1 MSPRVPTAFRPLETT
16 SSVFDVPSTVRRAA
30 TAVPSHYSSNEL
42 FAQERLMRLSRLEKR
57 WCASQGSGGC
67 LRSDCA
73 APVPR
78 RSYAP
83 SSYSSS
89 SGSLTRPSSSDM
101 LPASPVD
108 DNDACKELR
117 GIFGYSDHS
126 LPLSSSMRSPSSSSS
141 HSSSHRMSSLSVDGD
156 FGFFPLEE
164 IIVRP
169 GSPISRSG
177 NPMPLD
183 AGFGATY

>member
-16 SSVFDVPSTVRRAA
+16 SSVFDVPSTMRRAA
-30 TAVPSHYSSNEL
+30 TAVPSHYSSNEF

-57 WCASQGSGGC
+57 WCASQGFGGS

-78 RSYAP
+78 RCYAP
-83 SSYSSS
+83 SSCSS
-89 SGSLTRPSSSDM
+89 SGSLSRPSSSDM
-101 LPASPVD
+101 VPASPVD
-108 DNDACKELR
+108 ENDACKELR

-126 LPLSSSMRSPSSSSS
+126 LPLTSTMRSPSSSSS
-141 HSSSHRMSSLSVDGD
+141 SASSAHRMSSLSVDGD

-183 AGFGATY
+183 AGFGANF

>member
-16 SSVFDVPSTVRRAA
+16 ASVFDAPSTTRRAA
-30 TAVPSHYSSNEL
+30 TAAPSHYYSSNEF

-57 WCASQGSGGC
+57 WCASQGAGGC
-67 LRSDCA
+67 MRSDCA

-78 RSYAP
+78 RSFAP
-83 SSYSSS
+83 SSYSSTS
-89 SGSLTRPSSSDM
+89 HSSSSDM
-101 LPASPVD
+101 LPASPID
-108 DNDACKELR
+108 ENDACKELR
-117 GIFGYSDHS
+117 GIFGYSDQS
-126 LPLSSSMRSPSSSSS
+126 LPLSSSMRSPSSNSS
-141 HSSSHRMSSLSVDGD
+141 HSSNNRMSSLSVDGD
-156 FGFFPLEE
+156 YGFFPLEE

-183 AGFGATY
+183 AGFGAAY

>member
-16 SSVFDVPSTVRRAA
+16 SSVFDASSTMRRAA
-30 TAVPSHYSSNEL
+30 TAVPSHYSSNEF
-42 FAQERLMRLSRLEKR
+42 FAQERLQRLSRLEKR
-57 WCASQGSGGC
+57 WCASQGSSGGC
-67 LRSDCA
+67 MRSDCA

-83 SSYSSS
+83 SSYSSV
-89 SGSLTRPSSSDM
+89 SLSCPSSSDM

-117 GIFGYSDHS
+117 GIFGYSDQS
-126 LPLSSSMRSPSSSSS
+126 LPLQSNMRSPSSSSS
-141 HSSSHRMSSLSVDGD
+141 HSSNHRMSSLSVDGD

-183 AGFGATY
+183 AGFGTAY